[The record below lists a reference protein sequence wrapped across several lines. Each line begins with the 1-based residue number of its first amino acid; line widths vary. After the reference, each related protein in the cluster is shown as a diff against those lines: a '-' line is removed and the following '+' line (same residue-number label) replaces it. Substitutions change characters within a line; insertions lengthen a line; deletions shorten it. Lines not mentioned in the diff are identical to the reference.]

1 MKNKSILLILLSIFI
16 LFAFLQGVTALD
28 DNSTNAN
35 SNEVLFADNN
45 QIIQNSDEV
54 SLDSET
60 SLTYNDASSGSNIES
75 SSKIPIA
82 DENGVLFNDKSDNIP
97 MDHSPNH
104 SSLRLQND
112 TVYYGNQAQYLL
124 KDISGNP
131 LANAKVTISING
143 MDYEKTTDN
152 NGIAKLTIK
161 LISNKKYNITAS
173 YKGDSQ
179 IPAMTSRNVLTVIPT
194 ITAEDVEK
202 IFRNKTQYYPK
213 LTDSNGKALK
223 DTNVT
228 MNINGVFYTK
238 TTNDK
243 GIATQN
249 INLNPGKYIITSTNT
264 ATGES
269 ISNTI
274 IVKANM
280 DQNKELVKYF
290 RNDTQYNIR
299 ALDEQGNPIAKQNVT
314 FNINGVFY
322 TKTTNDKGIATQ
334 NINLNPGKYI
344 ITSTNT
350 ATGESI
356 SNTIIV
362 KANMD
367 QNKEL
372 VKYFRNDTQYNIRAL
387 DEQGNPIAK
396 QNVTFNINGVFYTKT
411 TNDKGIATQNINLN
425 PGKYII
431 TAMYKDCFVSNNI
444 TVLPVLTTSD
454 LTKYFGIPA
463 SLNSKLVDGQGNPLA
478 NQSVTYNING
488 VFYNKTTD
496 ANGIAKL
503 NISLNPGEYIATI
516 TYKSAFASA
525 KVTVLNTRTV
535 EENAT
540 NSEIQNIIDSV
551 GSKGAVKFLGKV
563 YNNISLDITKS
574 IILTSDV
581 NTTLNGKLNTC
592 VLNIKADDVLVKNL
606 NINGN
611 NGSGIIVNNVKNTV
625 IENNNIN
632 NLLNQSNMDNYNS
645 GKTLLPGKG
654 IALLNSKNTTVENNN
669 IQYYYN
675 GIYLNGAKYT
685 SIQKNT
691 ITKNNFGVEF
701 DKDAS
706 NTLINNNNIIENIG
720 FNTMVMIEGPYG
732 YGISMRHSG
741 VNVTVTNNRINN
753 NYMGV
758 FIDAKN
764 CSGIVITGNE
774 ISNST
779 IEGLTVNENYTYA
792 PGAVLIVENN
802 AIYNNAKGPS
812 QIILGEV
819 SANPNGIY
827 GPGEWND
834 TLKLQ
839 LGPNWY
845 GTNKYTT
852 WGLNQ
857 TGPGTI
863 CPRIHTTLIP
873 YNITCISPGKYEVT
887 FYNNS
892 SIASKLPDLT
902 TYFVLNYNTDKE
914 KVVEVVAHQGKATFE
929 FSAKNYNETN
939 NIIEGFSVFDP
950 NRPKSVIYTYNV
962 PESEIPK

>member
-1 MKNKSILLILLSIFI
+1 
-16 LFAFLQGVTALD
+16 
-28 DNSTNAN
+28 
-35 SNEVLFADNN
+35 
-45 QIIQNSDEV
+45 
-54 SLDSET
+54 
-60 SLTYNDASSGSNIES
+60 
-75 SSKIPIA
+75 
-82 DENGVLFNDKSDNIP
+82 
-97 MDHSPNH
+97 
-104 SSLRLQND
+104 
-112 TVYYGNQAQYLL
+112 
-124 KDISGNP
+124 
-131 LANAKVTISING
+131 
-143 MDYEKTTDN
+143 
-152 NGIAKLTIK
+152 
-161 LISNKKYNITAS
+161 
-173 YKGDSQ
+173 
-179 IPAMTSRNVLTVIPT
+179 
-194 ITAEDVEK
+194 
-202 IFRNKTQYYPK
+202 
-213 LTDSNGKALK
+213 
-223 DTNVT
+223 
-228 MNINGVFYTK
+228 
-238 TTNDK
+238 
-243 GIATQN
+243 
-249 INLNPGKYIITSTNT
+249 
-264 ATGES
+264 
-269 ISNTI
+269 
-274 IVKANM
+274 
-280 DQNKELVKYF
+280 
-290 RNDTQYNIR
+290 
-299 ALDEQGNPIAKQNVT
+299 
-314 FNINGVFY
+314 
-322 TKTTNDKGIATQ
+322 
-334 NINLNPGKYI
+334 
-344 ITSTNT
+344 
-350 ATGESI
+350 
-356 SNTIIV
+356 
-362 KANMD
+362 
-367 QNKEL
+367 
-372 VKYFRNDTQYNIRAL
+372 
-387 DEQGNPIAK
+387 
-396 QNVTFNINGVFYTKT
+396 
-411 TNDKGIATQNINLN
+411 
-425 PGKYII
+425 
-431 TAMYKDCFVSNNI
+431 MYKDCFVSNNI

-540 NSEIQNIIDSV
+540 NSEIQNIIYSV

-563 YNNISLDITKS
+563 YKNISLDITKS

-706 NTLINNNNIIENIG
+706 NTLINDNNIIENIG

-887 FYNNS
+887 FYNNG

-902 TYFVLNYNTDKE
+902 TYFVLNYNTAKE
-914 KVVEVVAHQGKATFE
+914 EVVEVVAHQGKATFE
-929 FSAKNYNETN
+929 FSAKNYNATD

>member
-299 ALDEQGNPIAKQNVT
+299 ALDEQG
-314 FNINGVFY
+314 
-322 TKTTNDKGIATQ
+322 D
-334 NINLNPGKYI
+334 
-344 ITSTNT
+344 
-350 ATGESI
+350 
-356 SNTIIV
+356 
-362 KANMD
+362 
-367 QNKEL
+367 
-372 VKYFRNDTQYNIRAL
+372 
-387 DEQGNPIAK
+387 PIAK

-516 TYKSAFASA
+516 TYKSAFANA

-540 NSEIQNIIDSV
+540 NSEIQNIINSID
-551 GSKGAVKFLGKV
+551 KEGAVKFLGKV
-563 YNNISLDITKS
+563 YNNISLDISKS

-611 NGSGIIVNNVKNTV
+611 GSGIVVNNAKNTV

-706 NTLINNNNIIENIG
+706 NTLINDNNIIENIG

-741 VNVTVTNNRINN
+741 VNVTVINNRINN

-887 FYNNS
+887 FYNNG

-902 TYFVLNYNTDKE
+902 TYFVLNYNTAKE
-914 KVVEVVAHQGKATFE
+914 EVVEVVAHQGKAIFE
-929 FSAKNYNETN
+929 FSAKNYNATD

>member
-1 MKNKSILLILLSIFI
+1 MKNKSTLLILLSIFI

-152 NGIAKLTIK
+152 NGIGKLTIK

-334 NINLNPGKYI
+334 NINLNPG
-344 ITSTNT
+344 T
-350 ATGESI
+350 
-356 SNTIIV
+356 
-362 KANMD
+362 
-367 QNKEL
+367 
-372 VKYFRNDTQYNIRAL
+372 
-387 DEQGNPIAK
+387 
-396 QNVTFNINGVFYTKT
+396 
-411 TNDKGIATQNINLN
+411 
-425 PGKYII
+425 YII

-503 NISLNPGEYIATI
+503 NISLNSGEYIATI

-525 KVTVLNTRTV
+525 KVSVLNTRTV
-535 EENAT
+535 AENAT
-540 NSEIQNIIDSV
+540 NSEIQNIINSID
-551 GSKGAVKFLGKV
+551 KEGAVKFLGKV

-914 KVVEVVAHQGKATFE
+914 EVVEVVAHQGKATFE

>member
-1 MKNKSILLILLSIFI
+1 MKNKSTLLILLSIFI

-914 KVVEVVAHQGKATFE
+914 EVVEVVAHQGKATFE

>member
-1 MKNKSILLILLSIFI
+1 MKNKSTLLILLSIFI

-334 NINLNPGKYI
+334 NINLNP
-344 ITSTNT
+344 
-350 ATGESI
+350 E
-356 SNTIIV
+356 
-362 KANMD
+362 
-367 QNKEL
+367 
-372 VKYFRNDTQYNIRAL
+372 
-387 DEQGNPIAK
+387 
-396 QNVTFNINGVFYTKT
+396 
-411 TNDKGIATQNINLN
+411 
-425 PGKYII
+425 
-431 TAMYKDCFVSNNI
+431 
-444 TVLPVLTTSD
+444 
-454 LTKYFGIPA
+454 
-463 SLNSKLVDGQGNPLA
+463 
-478 NQSVTYNING
+478 
-488 VFYNKTTD
+488 
-496 ANGIAKL
+496 
-503 NISLNPGEYIATI
+503 
-516 TYKSAFASA
+516 
-525 KVTVLNTRTV
+525 
-535 EENAT
+535 
-540 NSEIQNIIDSV
+540 
-551 GSKGAVKFLGKV
+551 
-563 YNNISLDITKS
+563 
-574 IILTSDV
+574 
-581 NTTLNGKLNTC
+581 
-592 VLNIKADDVLVKNL
+592 
-606 NINGN
+606 
-611 NGSGIIVNNVKNTV
+611 
-625 IENNNIN
+625 
-632 NLLNQSNMDNYNS
+632 
-645 GKTLLPGKG
+645 
-654 IALLNSKNTTVENNN
+654 
-669 IQYYYN
+669 
-675 GIYLNGAKYT
+675 
-685 SIQKNT
+685 
-691 ITKNNFGVEF
+691 
-701 DKDAS
+701 
-706 NTLINNNNIIENIG
+706 
-720 FNTMVMIEGPYG
+720 
-732 YGISMRHSG
+732 
-741 VNVTVTNNRINN
+741 
-753 NYMGV
+753 
-758 FIDAKN
+758 
-764 CSGIVITGNE
+764 
-774 ISNST
+774 
-779 IEGLTVNENYTYA
+779 
-792 PGAVLIVENN
+792 
-802 AIYNNAKGPS
+802 
-812 QIILGEV
+812 
-819 SANPNGIY
+819 
-827 GPGEWND
+827 
-834 TLKLQ
+834 
-839 LGPNWY
+839 
-845 GTNKYTT
+845 
-852 WGLNQ
+852 
-857 TGPGTI
+857 
-863 CPRIHTTLIP
+863 HT
-873 YNITCISPGKYEVT
+873 
-887 FYNNS
+887 
-892 SIASKLPDLT
+892 
-902 TYFVLNYNTDKE
+902 
-914 KVVEVVAHQGKATFE
+914 
-929 FSAKNYNETN
+929 
-939 NIIEGFSVFDP
+939 
-950 NRPKSVIYTYNV
+950 
-962 PESEIPK
+962 

>member
-274 IVKANM
+274 LVKPNM
-280 DQNKELVKYF
+280 DQNKNIVKYF
-290 RNDTQYNIR
+290 KNDTQYSVR
-299 ALDEQGNPIAKQNVT
+299 ALDEQGNPLAKQNVT

-322 TKTTNDKGIATQ
+322 TKTTNDEGIATL
-334 NINLNPGKYI
+334 NINLNPG
-344 ITSTNT
+344 T
-350 ATGESI
+350 
-356 SNTIIV
+356 
-362 KANMD
+362 
-367 QNKEL
+367 
-372 VKYFRNDTQYNIRAL
+372 
-387 DEQGNPIAK
+387 
-396 QNVTFNINGVFYTKT
+396 
-411 TNDKGIATQNINLN
+411 
-425 PGKYII
+425 YII

-563 YNNISLDITKS
+563 YNNIWHYKKHYSHKW
-574 IILTSDV
+574 
-581 NTTLNGKLNTC
+581 C
-592 VLNIKADDVLVKNL
+592 
-606 NINGN
+606 
-611 NGSGIIVNNVKNTV
+611 
-625 IENNNIN
+625 
-632 NLLNQSNMDNYNS
+632 
-645 GKTLLPGKG
+645 
-654 IALLNSKNTTVENNN
+654 
-669 IQYYYN
+669 
-675 GIYLNGAKYT
+675 
-685 SIQKNT
+685 
-691 ITKNNFGVEF
+691 
-701 DKDAS
+701 
-706 NTLINNNNIIENIG
+706 
-720 FNTMVMIEGPYG
+720 
-732 YGISMRHSG
+732 
-741 VNVTVTNNRINN
+741 
-753 NYMGV
+753 
-758 FIDAKN
+758 
-764 CSGIVITGNE
+764 
-774 ISNST
+774 
-779 IEGLTVNENYTYA
+779 
-792 PGAVLIVENN
+792 
-802 AIYNNAKGPS
+802 
-812 QIILGEV
+812 
-819 SANPNGIY
+819 
-827 GPGEWND
+827 
-834 TLKLQ
+834 
-839 LGPNWY
+839 
-845 GTNKYTT
+845 
-852 WGLNQ
+852 
-857 TGPGTI
+857 
-863 CPRIHTTLIP
+863 
-873 YNITCISPGKYEVT
+873 
-887 FYNNS
+887 
-892 SIASKLPDLT
+892 
-902 TYFVLNYNTDKE
+902 
-914 KVVEVVAHQGKATFE
+914 
-929 FSAKNYNETN
+929 
-939 NIIEGFSVFDP
+939 
-950 NRPKSVIYTYNV
+950 
-962 PESEIPK
+962 

>member
-299 ALDEQGNPIAKQNVT
+299 ALDEQG
-314 FNINGVFY
+314 
-322 TKTTNDKGIATQ
+322 D
-334 NINLNPGKYI
+334 
-344 ITSTNT
+344 
-350 ATGESI
+350 
-356 SNTIIV
+356 
-362 KANMD
+362 
-367 QNKEL
+367 
-372 VKYFRNDTQYNIRAL
+372 
-387 DEQGNPIAK
+387 PIAK

-516 TYKSAFASA
+516 TYKSAFANA

-540 NSEIQNIIDSV
+540 NSEIQNIINSID
-551 GSKGAVKFLGKV
+551 KEGAVKFLGKV
-563 YNNISLDITKS
+563 YNNISLDISKS

-611 NGSGIIVNNVKNTV
+611 NGSGIVVNNAKNTV

-706 NTLINNNNIIENIG
+706 NTLINDNNIIENIG

-741 VNVTVTNNRINN
+741 VNVTVINNRINN

-857 TGPGTI
+857 TCPGTI

-887 FYNNS
+887 FYNNG

-902 TYFVLNYNTDKE
+902 TYFVLNYNTAKE
-914 KVVEVVAHQGKATFE
+914 EVVEVVAHQGKAIFE
-929 FSAKNYNETN
+929 FSAKNYNATD

>member
-1 MKNKSILLILLSIFI
+1 MKNKSTLLILLSIFI

-334 NINLNPGKYI
+334 NINLNPG
-344 ITSTNT
+344 T
-350 ATGESI
+350 
-356 SNTIIV
+356 
-362 KANMD
+362 
-367 QNKEL
+367 
-372 VKYFRNDTQYNIRAL
+372 
-387 DEQGNPIAK
+387 
-396 QNVTFNINGVFYTKT
+396 
-411 TNDKGIATQNINLN
+411 
-425 PGKYII
+425 YII

-503 NISLNPGEYIATI
+503 NISLNSGEYIATI

-525 KVTVLNTRTV
+525 KVSVLNTRTV
-535 EENAT
+535 AENAT
-540 NSEIQNIIDSV
+540 NSEIQNIINSID
-551 GSKGAVKFLGKV
+551 KEGAVKFLGKV
-563 YNNISLDITKS
+563 YNNISLDISKS

-581 NTTLNGKLNTC
+581 NTTLNGKLNSC

-611 NGSGIIVNNVKNTV
+611 NGSGIVV
-625 IENNNIN
+625 
-632 NLLNQSNMDNYNS
+632 
-645 GKTLLPGKG
+645 
-654 IALLNSKNTTVENNN
+654 
-669 IQYYYN
+669 
-675 GIYLNGAKYT
+675 
-685 SIQKNT
+685 
-691 ITKNNFGVEF
+691 
-701 DKDAS
+701 
-706 NTLINNNNIIENIG
+706 
-720 FNTMVMIEGPYG
+720 
-732 YGISMRHSG
+732 
-741 VNVTVTNNRINN
+741 
-753 NYMGV
+753 
-758 FIDAKN
+758 
-764 CSGIVITGNE
+764 
-774 ISNST
+774 
-779 IEGLTVNENYTYA
+779 
-792 PGAVLIVENN
+792 
-802 AIYNNAKGPS
+802 NNAKNTA
-812 QIILGEV
+812 V
-819 SANPNGIY
+819 SY
-827 GPGEWND
+827 THL
-834 TLKLQ
+834 TL
-839 LGPNWY
+839 P
-845 GTNKYTT
+845 T
-852 WGLNQ
+852 
-857 TGPGTI
+857 
-863 CPRIHTTLIP
+863 
-873 YNITCISPGKYEVT
+873 
-887 FYNNS
+887 
-892 SIASKLPDLT
+892 
-902 TYFVLNYNTDKE
+902 
-914 KVVEVVAHQGKATFE
+914 KA
-929 FSAKNYNETN
+929 
-939 NIIEGFSVFDP
+939 
-950 NRPKSVIYTYNV
+950 
-962 PESEIPK
+962 

>member
-45 QIIQNSDEV
+45 QIIQNSYEV

-249 INLNPGKYIITSTNT
+249 INLNPGKYIIT
-264 ATGES
+264 
-269 ISNTI
+269 
-274 IVKANM
+274 
-280 DQNKELVKYF
+280 
-290 RNDTQYNIR
+290 
-299 ALDEQGNPIAKQNVT
+299 
-314 FNINGVFY
+314 
-322 TKTTNDKGIATQ
+322 
-334 NINLNPGKYI
+334 
-344 ITSTNT
+344 
-350 ATGESI
+350 
-356 SNTIIV
+356 
-362 KANMD
+362 
-367 QNKEL
+367 
-372 VKYFRNDTQYNIRAL
+372 
-387 DEQGNPIAK
+387 
-396 QNVTFNINGVFYTKT
+396 
-411 TNDKGIATQNINLN
+411 
-425 PGKYII
+425 
-431 TAMYKDCFVSNNI
+431 AMYKDCFVSNNI

-540 NSEIQNIIDSV
+540 NSEIQNIINSID
-551 GSKGAVKFLGKV
+551 KEGAVKFLGKV
-563 YNNISLDITKS
+563 YNNISLDISKS

-611 NGSGIIVNNVKNTV
+611 NGSGIVV
-625 IENNNIN
+625 
-632 NLLNQSNMDNYNS
+632 
-645 GKTLLPGKG
+645 
-654 IALLNSKNTTVENNN
+654 
-669 IQYYYN
+669 
-675 GIYLNGAKYT
+675 
-685 SIQKNT
+685 
-691 ITKNNFGVEF
+691 
-701 DKDAS
+701 
-706 NTLINNNNIIENIG
+706 
-720 FNTMVMIEGPYG
+720 
-732 YGISMRHSG
+732 
-741 VNVTVTNNRINN
+741 
-753 NYMGV
+753 
-758 FIDAKN
+758 
-764 CSGIVITGNE
+764 
-774 ISNST
+774 
-779 IEGLTVNENYTYA
+779 
-792 PGAVLIVENN
+792 
-802 AIYNNAKGPS
+802 NNAKGPS

-863 CPRIHTTLIP
+863 CPRIHTTLIA
-873 YNITCISPGKYEVT
+873 YNITCISPG
-887 FYNNS
+887 
-892 SIASKLPDLT
+892 
-902 TYFVLNYNTDKE
+902 
-914 KVVEVVAHQGKATFE
+914 
-929 FSAKNYNETN
+929 
-939 NIIEGFSVFDP
+939 
-950 NRPKSVIYTYNV
+950 
-962 PESEIPK
+962 

>member
-1 MKNKSILLILLSIFI
+1 MKNKSTLLILLSIFI

-104 SSLRLQND
+104 SSLTLQND

-228 MNINGVFYTK
+228 M
-238 TTNDK
+238 
-243 GIATQN
+243 
-249 INLNPGKYIITSTNT
+249 
-264 ATGES
+264 
-269 ISNTI
+269 
-274 IVKANM
+274 
-280 DQNKELVKYF
+280 
-290 RNDTQYNIR
+290 
-299 ALDEQGNPIAKQNVT
+299 
-314 FNINGVFY
+314 
-322 TKTTNDKGIATQ
+322 
-334 NINLNPGKYI
+334 
-344 ITSTNT
+344 
-350 ATGESI
+350 
-356 SNTIIV
+356 
-362 KANMD
+362 
-367 QNKEL
+367 
-372 VKYFRNDTQYNIRAL
+372 
-387 DEQGNPIAK
+387 
-396 QNVTFNINGVFYTKT
+396 NINGVFYTKT

-741 VNVTVTNNRINN
+741 INVTVTNNRINN